1 MPPRLIW
8 DCGTAYD
15 LFISL
20 VVLHQPEE
28 YNLRASWAAG
38 MRSRLPGPE
47 REFFDQLGVLLDAP
61 LEWVVSLPAPKD
73 GMTALQALK
82 QLRPADRLP
91 ALFLPG
97 EDFPA
102 LRKVLQSVYERRT
115 WDKAD
120 VEAARAAIRQYEKA
134 ALSAEQVEKM
144 LSWWASPEEFG
155 ERYLNALRAYYE
167 VFFAEEERR
176 ITPAITGALARARQL
191 AEQLELPL
199 LVQEL
204 SQGVHFENLLD
215 VPEWVFAP
223 SFWSA
228 PLVFY
233 RQISPERM
241 LLVFGA
247 RPADASLVPGD
258 APDALMRPLKALSD
272 STRLRILRYL
282 FHEQPLTP
290 SQLSRRLR
298 LRAPTVIH
306 HLHVLRLAGL
316 VQVMVG
322 AGKERRYA
330 LRPEGIATTF
340 AHLQEF
346 LEKEE

>member
-1 MPPRLIW
+1 MPSRLIW

-20 VVLHQPEE
+20 VVMHQPEE

-47 REFFDQLGVLLDAP
+47 REFLEQLGAFLEVP
-61 LEWVVSLPAPKD
+61 LEWVLSLPAPKD
-73 GMTALQALK
+73 GLTALQVLK
-82 QLRPADRLP
+82 QLRPAERLP

-97 EDFPA
+97 EDFPT
-102 LRKVLQSVYERRT
+102 LRDIVQSVYERRT
-115 WDKAD
+115 WHKAD
-120 VEAARAAIRQYEKA
+120 VDAARAAIRQHEKGV
-134 ALSAEQVEKM
+134 LSVEQVEKM
-144 LSWWASPEEFG
+144 LGWWASPEEFG
-155 ERYLNALRAYYE
+155 ERYLSALQAYYE

-176 ITPAITGALARARQL
+176 ISPALTEALARAQRL
-191 AEQLELPL
+191 AEQVELPL
-199 LVQEL
+199 LVHEL
-204 SQGVHFENLLD
+204 SQGVQFENLSH

-223 SFWSA
+223 SFWST

-233 RQISPERM
+233 RQISPERV

-247 RPADASLVPGD
+247 RPPDASLVPGD
-258 APDALMRPLKALSD
+258 APDGLMRPLKALSD

-282 FHEQPLTP
+282 FHEQPLSP